1 MLNKLRSFS
10 NTKLAGVLIAII
22 IIPFVFW
29 GMGSVFSGGNTNN
42 IAKINKDNISTK
54 DFVQHIN
61 QSRINNET
69 IKENLENNI
78 LEEMLSQLISEKLL
92 DMEIENKELSI
103 SENVLA
109 TKIKKNIVFQDDN
122 KIFSRIKYE
131 KFLLENNLSAP
142 DFEAKLKKDELRK
155 NLFYYFGGGI
165 KSPFFLKNKIYVN
178 EEKKVE
184 IDFFNLDSIYDK
196 SVSESEIN
204 NFIDEN
210 AEKLK
215 IDYID
220 FAYSKITPGDLI
232 QIDDFNEDF
241 FKKIDE
247 IENSILNGESLN
259 QIGQKYNLNIK
270 TKNNYIDD
278 NEQNDVLKSIYAT
291 RNAEKIQFID
301 KNNYFLLFEIKKIN
315 KILPNKLDEK
325 FIELVKNNILFQ
337 KKINLNQEIY
347 KKIQDKKL
355 DDDQFLKIAKDSTN
369 IKTTIIKNVND
380 INTFT
385 NDSVK
390 LIYSLPTGNFLL
402 ITDGDGKVYL
412 SKIKKI
418 NSNSISKNDPK
429 IKDLEIKSNNNIIN
443 DIYTSYDASLNTK
456 YKVKIFNST
465 MDRVKNY
472 FQ

>member
-92 DMEIENKELSI
+92 DMEIENTELSI

>member
-1 MLNKLRSFS
+1 ME
-10 NTKLAGVLIAII
+10 
-22 IIPFVFW
+22 
-29 GMGSVFSGGNTNN
+29 GSITF
-42 IAKINKDNISTK
+42 
-54 DFVQHIN
+54 F
-61 QSRINNET
+61 
-69 IKENLENNI
+69 
-78 LEEMLSQLISEKLL
+78 
-92 DMEIENKELSI
+92 
-103 SENVLA
+103 
-109 TKIKKNIVFQDDN
+109 
-122 KIFSRIKYE
+122 
-131 KFLLENNLSAP
+131 
-142 DFEAKLKKDELRK
+142 FE
-155 NLFYYFGGGI
+155 
-165 KSPFFLKNKIYVN
+165 NKIYVN

-184 IDFFNLDSIYDK
+184 IDFFNLDSIYDM
-196 SVSESEIN
+196 SVSENEIN
-204 NFIDEN
+204 KFIDEN
-210 AEKLK
+210 DEKLK
-215 IDYID
+215 VDYID
-220 FAYSKITPGDLI
+220 FAYSKIKPGDLI
-232 QIDDFNEDF
+232 QIDDFNEEF

-259 QIGQKYNLNIK
+259 QIGKKYNLNIK
-270 TKNNYIDD
+270 IKNNYIDD
-278 NEQNDVLKSIYAT
+278 NEKDDVLKSIYAA
-291 RNAEKIQFID
+291 RNVEKIQFID

-325 FIELVKNNILFQ
+325 FIELVKNNILLQ

-369 IKTTIIKNVND
+369 IKTTIIQNVND

-390 LIYSLPTGNFLL
+390 LIYSLPTNNFLL

>member
-1 MLNKLRSFS
+1 MEGS
-10 NTKLAGVLIAII
+10 NHL
-22 IIPFVFW
+22 
-29 GMGSVFSGGNTNN
+29 
-42 IAKINKDNISTK
+42 
-54 DFVQHIN
+54 
-61 QSRINNET
+61 
-69 IKENLENNI
+69 
-78 LEEMLSQLISEKLL
+78 
-92 DMEIENKELSI
+92 
-103 SENVLA
+103 
-109 TKIKKNIVFQDDN
+109 
-122 KIFSRIKYE
+122 
-131 KFLLENNLSAP
+131 
-142 DFEAKLKKDELRK
+142 
-155 NLFYYFGGGI
+155 
-165 KSPFFLKNKIYVN
+165 FFLKNKIYVN

-429 IKDLEIKSNNNIIN
+429 IKDLEIKSNNSIIN